1 MRDISLEMTILKILD
16 RLCPTP
22 LRDSI
27 LCLEVE
33 IALDRPL
40 VTTDFLDALQSL
52 QARKLINRNS
62 SRFGLPQCFI
72 TEAGRAAL
80 NQ

>member
-1 MRDISLEMTILKILD
+1 MRDISLEMTILRILD
-16 RLCPTP
+16 RLSPSP

-40 VTTDFLDALQSL
+40 VTTDFQDALQDL
-52 QARKLINRNS
+52 QSRKFINRNS
-62 SRFGLPQCFI
+62 SRFGLPQSWI
-72 TEAGRAAL
+72 TETGRAAL
-80 NQ
+80 AQ